1 MAAPGRGAGE
11 PPRPQPQSRGATV
24 VVAARAAR
32 REIPRAAAAWAL
44 AHVARHGDTVLL
56 LVLMPPPPTAV
67 SGKRPWGFPFFAGG
81 CATGQGAAPVQR
93 SDVSELCTQMMLRL
107 RDLYDPS
114 KVDVKV
120 RIVHTSPSGGVVA
133 AESKQAQ
140 ASWVVLDR
148 DLKLEER
155 HCMQDLQCN
164 IVVMRRSRPKVVRLN
179 LAEKQP
185 EEPAPVPPP
194 PQPEPSASDG
204 GEVAGG
210 VEEEETVSIRG
221 PEVTPSCSTESET
234 PCDSTDAGVSSVSSS
249 DPGASP
255 LCGSETDASLKKE
268 LTEDMGATS
277 VSSSDHGTYP
287 FCDSEAISSVKK
299 EASEDVRTCSA
310 VSSDPG
316 TSPFCDSE
324 ADVSLKKEAAE
335 DTGTCSVASSDH
347 VTSTFCNSETGIS
360 LKKEGTDDTGTSSV
374 PSSDPASSPFCDSET
389 NTSLANEATD
399 NTGTSS
405 VASSRPVTS
414 PLCVSETDS
423 PLKKVAGND
432 NIQHLHVNISDSE
445 TETSTPQAAASL
457 LQPWM
462 ADILQRP
469 VSSKVLTPNR
479 PRARRTPTADALL
492 EKISKLDLLTEISAV
507 RSRSDLN
514 FRGNVRDVVSLLRSA
529 PPGPP
534 PLCSVCQHKTPVF
547 GKPPRWFSYGELEYA
562 TGGFSRANFLAEGGF
577 GSVHRGV
584 LPDGQAIAVKQYK
597 LASSQGD
604 VEFCSEVEV
613 LSCAQHRN
621 VVMLIGFCVEDKRRL
636 LVYEYICNRSLDTHL
651 YGRNRETLGWAARQK
666 IAVGAARGLRYLHEE
681 CRVGCI
687 IHRDMRPNNILVTH
701 DFEPLVGDF
710 GLARWQ
716 PDGDMGV
723 ETRVIGTFGYLAP
736 EYAQSGQITEKAD
749 VYSFGVVLV
758 ELVTGRKAVDIN
770 RPKGQQF
777 LTEWARPLLE
787 DHALDDL
794 IDPRLEDRFCENE
807 VYCMLHAANL
817 CIRRD
822 PHSRPRMSHVL
833 RILEGDMV
841 ESGCI
846 SAPSS
851 VAGSMSRRM
860 TSDRQHYQEQS
871 SPVQPKDVSEVNRSY
886 ETLRSAWDSDRQEL
900 SDRFWYPSATDC
912 SRPR

>member
-1 MAAPGRGAGE
+1 MAAGGGAGE

-24 VVAARAAR
+24 VVAARAAP

-44 AHVARHGDTVLL
+44 AHVARYGDTVLI
-56 LVLMPPPPTAV
+56 LVLMPPLPPAT

-81 CATGQGAAPVQR
+81 CATGHGAAPVQR

-107 RDLYDPS
+107 RDLYDPT

-133 AESKQAQ
+133 AESKLAQ

-148 DLKLEER
+148 ELKLEER
-155 HCMQDLQCN
+155 HCLQDLQCN

-185 EEPAPVPPP
+185 EEPAPAPP
-194 PQPEPSASDG
+194 PQPQPSALDG
-204 GEVAGG
+204 VEVAGD

-234 PCDSTDAGVSSVSSS
+234 PCDSTDVGVSSVSSS

-287 FCDSEAISSVKK
+287 FCASEATSSLKK
-299 EASEDVRTCSA
+299 EASEDVGTCF
-310 VSSDPG
+310 VISSDPG

-335 DTGTCSVASSDH
+335 DSGTCSVASSDH
-347 VTSTFCNSETGIS
+347 VTSTFCNLETDIS

-389 NTSLANEATD
+389 NISLTNEVTD
-399 NTGTSS
+399 DIGTSS
-405 VASSRPVTS
+405 VASSGPVTS

-423 PLKKVAGND
+423 SLKKEAGND
-432 NIQHLHVNISDSE
+432 NIQHLDVNISDSE

-469 VSSKVLTPNR
+469 ASSKLLTPNR

-514 FRGNVRDVVSLLRSA
+514 FRGNVRDVVSLSRSA

-547 GKPPRWFSYGELEYA
+547 GKPPRWFSYGELEHA
-562 TGGFSRANFLAEGGF
+562 TGGFSRANFLAEGRHNG
-577 GSVHRGV
+577 
-584 LPDGQAIAVKQYK
+584 
-597 LASSQGD
+597 
-604 VEFCSEVEV
+604 
-613 LSCAQHRN
+613 
-621 VVMLIGFCVEDKRRL
+621 
-636 LVYEYICNRSLDTHL
+636 
-651 YGRNRETLGWAARQK
+651 TLGWVARQK

-787 DHALDDL
+787 DHALGDL
-794 IDPRLEDRFCENE
+794 IDPHLEDRFCENE

-841 ESGCI
+841 VESGCI

-851 VAGSMSRRM
+851 DAGSMSRWM
-860 TSDRQHYQEQS
+860 MSDRQHYQEQS
-871 SPVQPKDVSEVNRSY
+871 SPVQPENAGEVNHSY

-900 SDRFWYPSATDC
+900 SDRFWYPSAADC
-912 SRPR
+912 RRPR